1 MNMPSL
7 NEKQK
12 DHCATVLN
20 AVALA
25 QFGAIGFVAYT
36 GSNYFQAFYSA
47 VAFVEMEF
55 LALLMLSNF
64 PPSKWW
70 AALSLAP
77 VAAVVTKVNYNA
89 GSYTPIDLFA
99 AILYASMIVLSF
111 AFVFLAQRGNQH
123 TDLPKNKDD
132 KVLALR

>member
-1 MNMPSL
+1 MEKSSL

-12 DHCATVLN
+12 DHCAAVLN

-47 VAFVEMEF
+47 VAFVEMEL

-77 VAAVVTKVNYNA
+77 VAAVVTKVSYNA
-89 GSYTPIDLFA
+89 GIYTPIDLFA

-111 AFVFLAQRGNQH
+111 AFVFWAQRINQP
-123 TDLPKNKDD
+123 TDRPSD
-132 KVLALR
+132 KGSKIAVDA